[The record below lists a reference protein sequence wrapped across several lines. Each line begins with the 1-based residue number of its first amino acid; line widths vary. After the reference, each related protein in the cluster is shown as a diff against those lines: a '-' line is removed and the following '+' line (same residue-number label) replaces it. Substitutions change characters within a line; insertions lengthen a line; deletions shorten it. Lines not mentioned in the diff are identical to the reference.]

1 MVCGHAEQA
10 AEEGHQ
16 QWLSCRDV
24 LSAYRP
30 APIIII
36 IIMVMII
43 MMIIMMMIIIITPS
57 TDSIILPKD
66 MYADWH
72 YSLGNRFAQQVNPA

>member
-36 IIMVMII
+36 IV
-43 MMIIMMMIIIITPS
+43 IIII
-57 TDSIILPKD
+57 IIIVVLIIK
-66 MYADWH
+66 
-72 YSLGNRFAQQVNPA
+72 